1 MKTNKINAENAQG
14 AEAANAVAEK
24 AEVKMTQA
32 GLMDAVLAEGG
43 TWAEMV
49 AKAVEKAAALQV
61 GGKYTAGLLR
71 GHLKYRVQT
80 QNKAWAK
87 ALVQSEE
94 GIAPVKK

>member
-1 MKTNKINAENAQG
+1 
-14 AEAANAVAEK
+14 
-24 AEVKMTQA
+24 
-32 GLMDAVLAEGG
+32 
-43 TWAEMV
+43 MV